1 MPPRVEIYPLLRLFA
16 SLAIMTIGA
25 TGMYAVNVSLKPILV
40 EFDSSRAAASL
51 PYAFTMVGF
60 GLGGILMGRISDRV
74 GVFWPV
80 LFASFML
87 SAGFAAVSMVETLW
101 QLCVIQGVMIGLLG
115 SGATFAPLVADTS
128 HWFTRRRG
136 IAVGIVISG
145 NYLAGAIWPPI
156 IQDMIDTADWRFAY
170 MTLAVIAISA
180 LPVLSLLLCKRAKIE
195 QTEPLSGSGKDSGCP
210 LGFAPNTLQCAR
222 GERGACSRLRPRL
235 MFPALTIGVNFA
247 ASAIAAKFEPRPEP
261 STPSRNVPAFIMGTH
276 GTQA

>member
-87 SAGFAAVSMVETLW
+87 SAGFAAVSMVEPF
-101 QLCVIQGVMIGLLG
+101 G
-115 SGATFAPLVADTS
+115 S
-128 HWFTRRRG
+128 
-136 IAVGIVISG
+136 
-145 NYLAGAIWPPI
+145 
-156 IQDMIDTADWRFAY
+156 
-170 MTLAVIAISA
+170 SA
-180 LPVLSLLLCKRAKIE
+180 LSKCDDRPARKRGNIC
-195 QTEPLSGSGKDSGCP
+195 TVGG
-210 LGFAPNTLQCAR
+210 R
-222 GERGACSRLRPRL
+222 HI
-235 MFPALTIGVNFA
+235 ALVHTATRHCG
-247 ASAIAAKFEPRPEP
+247 RY
-261 STPSRNVPAFIMGTH
+261 H
-276 GTQA
+276 

>member
-87 SAGFAAVSMVETLW
+87 SAGFAAVSMVDTLW
-101 QLCVIQGVMIGLLG
+101 QLCVIKV
-115 SGATFAPLVADTS
+115 
-128 HWFTRRRG
+128 
-136 IAVGIVISG
+136 
-145 NYLAGAIWPPI
+145 
-156 IQDMIDTADWRFAY
+156 
-170 MTLAVIAISA
+170 
-180 LPVLSLLLCKRAKIE
+180 
-195 QTEPLSGSGKDSGCP
+195 
-210 LGFAPNTLQCAR
+210 
-222 GERGACSRLRPRL
+222 
-235 MFPALTIGVNFA
+235 
-247 ASAIAAKFEPRPEP
+247 
-261 STPSRNVPAFIMGTH
+261 
-276 GTQA
+276 